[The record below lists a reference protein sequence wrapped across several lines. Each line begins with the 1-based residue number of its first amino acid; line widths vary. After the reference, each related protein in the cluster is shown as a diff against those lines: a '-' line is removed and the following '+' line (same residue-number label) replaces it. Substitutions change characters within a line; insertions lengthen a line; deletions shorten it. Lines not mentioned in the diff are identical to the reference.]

1 MKINYQSDFKIVEK
15 SLNGDVNTPF
25 RFTYFNPFK
34 GKFIASFDGHEYVGC
49 SRMEDGSLLVAFDN
63 PGFSPGM
70 LKVKREYF
78 ISDSDFRDGICNLVS
93 VEDTGIVLTTGKT
106 DESTVEITSYPDY
119 AAYNAIQAFPLSD
132 NEYEDVLSDFVP
144 PLPPEEEEE
153 TVTNLKI

>member
-1 MKINYQSDFKIVEK
+1 MRINYQSDFKIIEK
-15 SLNGDVNTPF
+15 NLNGDVNTPF

-49 SRMEDGSLLVAFDN
+49 SRMEDGNLLVAFDN
-63 PGFSPGM
+63 PCFSPGM

-78 ISDSDFRDGICNLVS
+78 ISDSDFQDGICNLVS

-106 DESTVEITSYPDY
+106 DESTVEI
-119 AAYNAIQAFPLSD
+119 PLSD

-153 TVTNLKI
+153 TVTNLEI

>member
-1 MKINYQSDFKIVEK
+1 MRINYQSDFKIIEK
-15 SLNGDVNTPF
+15 NLNGDVNTPF

-49 SRMEDGSLLVAFDN
+49 SRMEDGNLLVAFDN
-63 PGFSPGM
+63 PCFSPGM

-78 ISDSDFRDGICNLVS
+78 ISDSDFQDGICNLVS
-93 VEDTGIVLTTGKT
+93 VEDTGIVLTTRKT

-132 NEYEDVLSDFVP
+132 NEYELSLIHISEP
-144 PLPPEEEEE
+144 
-153 TVTNLKI
+153 TRH

>member
-1 MKINYQSDFKIVEK
+1 MKINYQSDFKIIEK
-15 SLNGDVNTPF
+15 NLNGDISTPF

-34 GKFIASFDGHEYVGC
+34 GKFIASFDGQEYVGC

-93 VEDTGIVLTTGKT
+93 IEDT
-106 DESTVEITSYPDY
+106 
-119 AAYNAIQAFPLSD
+119 
-132 NEYEDVLSDFVP
+132 
-144 PLPPEEEEE
+144 
-153 TVTNLKI
+153 